1 MPSIYLDLKLQAHRS
16 GVYECLLFII
26 VLEIIICATVLIIS
40 LKIKLLMTW

>member
-26 VLEIIICATVLIIS
+26 VLE
-40 LKIKLLMTW
+40 KKLLYVQQFNN